1 MGADS
6 EMKCGQWMVVVKH
19 DEDHS
24 LVGRLVVVVAPKWW
38 HPESEDVDVQL
49 DDSSTTFIH
58 EDGLRPVGLSKEVRK
73 EMIALYD
80 VSYLYKKAQEK

>member
-1 MGADS
+1 
-6 EMKCGQWMVVVKH
+6 MKYGQWMVVVKH
-19 DEDHS
+19 DEDPS
-24 LVGRLVVVVAPKWW
+24 LVGRLVVVVAPRWW
-38 HPESEDVDVQL
+38 NPDSKKVDVQL

-58 EDGLRPVGLSKEVRK
+58 ENGLRPASLSKEVRK